1 MLFRSSRTAGRT
13 VTQDIAVIEAA
24 AKARARTAVRVCLE
38 TLEELGC
45 SGEAALVLVKEE
57 LHHE

>member
-1 MLFRSSRTAGRT
+1 M
-13 VTQDIAVIEAA
+13 IEAA

-57 LHHE
+57 LNHE